1 MLSDL
6 NKVDFANVQDQAG
19 WVCLQCDQSL
29 VSSLESE
36 FKRILGAPTDLETWA
51 QWLQSAVNKALE
63 NVKAKETLVQAARQ
77 FLLNWSFYSSMVIRD
92 LTLRSAASFGSFHLI
107 RLLYDEYVFYLVE
120 QKVAQV
126 LHKSPVAV
134 MGLQQF
140 RTTGKS
146 ASGTTSTMIAEKFQE
161 ENEEVEEEEE
171 EEETEEEDEE
181 ESGEPKLKIAKV
193 TV

>member
-1 MLSDL
+1 LSL
-6 NKVDFANVQDQAG
+6 FQAG
-19 WVCLQCDQSL
+19 WVCLQCDPSL

-36 FKRILGAPTDLETWA
+36 FKRILGAPADLETWA

-140 RTTGKS
+140 RTTGKT
-146 ASGTTSTMIAEKFQE
+146 SGAPSSTMIAEKFQE

-171 EEETEEEDEE
+171 EEETEDEIEQED
-181 ESGEPKLKIAKV
+181 GEPKLKIAKV
-193 TV
+193 TNT